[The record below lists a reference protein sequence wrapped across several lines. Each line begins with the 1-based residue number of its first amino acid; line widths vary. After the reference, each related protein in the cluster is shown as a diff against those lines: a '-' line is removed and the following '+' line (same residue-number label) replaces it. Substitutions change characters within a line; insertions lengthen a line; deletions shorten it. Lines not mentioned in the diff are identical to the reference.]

1 MLIGLGTLRER
12 IHGVVLNKGEQGH
25 EIDGLVSKLESL
37 PESYDAMLEFANSL
51 SDLPI
56 RSDWKYVEP
65 NGINDIWDESKP
77 DRKTGAI
84 APVDI
89 NDSSKRVES
98 AFLGSVAGCMLGKPL
113 EAHLT
118 GDEIRSAL
126 EAMGDWPMDEYV
138 SNKVKEY
145 VPRVHRSFHE
155 TAREFIDYVA
165 PDDDINYT
173 IMGMLILE
181 EFGPD
186 FTHDNVQDLW
196 LKHLNFHTTFGPERT
211 TLLRSGME
219 SLDRFTLASFIEKG
233 GVGRRDH
240 GQQTPGHLKMFH
252 NFLNPGDEL
261 CGAAIRADA
270 YGYACP
276 GRPQDAAN
284 MAWRD
289 ASFTHN
295 RTGIYGTMFIAAA
308 IAAAQVVS
316 DRMEIIEIA
325 LQYVPQ
331 KSRFHE
337 RVSACLDVIKDSNTW
352 EEGYERIN
360 DKYGEYGHCRVY
372 LESGMLINTLK
383 FAENVGH
390 GICIQ
395 VSQGAD
401 TDSYGATAGSL
412 LGAYFGPGYLEQRW
426 LEPFNDDIHSGMA
439 WFFERSLSNLAV
451 RMGELP
457 GKITPQLA

>member
-1 MLIGLGTLRER
+1 MLIGLETLRQR
-12 IHGVVLNKGEQGH
+12 IHGVVMNKGEQGH
-25 EIDGLVSKLESL
+25 QIKGLVSKLESL
-37 PESYDAMLEFANSL
+37 PESYDVMLEFANSL

-56 RSDWKYVEP
+56 RSDWRYAEP
-65 NGINDIWDESKP
+65 NGIQDIWAESNP
-77 DRKTGAI
+77 DRNQGAI
-84 APVDI
+84 APIDI
-89 NDSSKRVES
+89 NDSAKRVES

-113 EAHLT
+113 EAMLT

-126 EAMGDWPMDEYV
+126 EAMGDWPMSEYV

-145 VPRVHRSFHE
+145 VPRVHRSFPE

-219 SLDRFTLASFIEKG
+219 SLDRFTLASFLEKG
-233 GVGRRDH
+233 GVGQRDY
-240 GQQTPGHLKMFH
+240 GDQRPGHLNMFN

-284 MAWRD
+284 MAWKD
-289 ASFTHN
+289 ASFTHS

-316 DRMEIIEIA
+316 DRMEIIDIA

-331 KSRFHE
+331 KSRFYE
-337 RVSACLDVIKDSNTW
+337 RVAACLTVIKDSDSW

-372 LESGMLINTLK
+372 QESGMLINTLK
-383 FAENVGH
+383 FAENIGH

-412 LGAYFGPGYLEQRW
+412 LGAYFGPGYLEKRW

-439 WFFERSLSNLAV
+439 WFFERSLSNLAL